1 MLEVKKFK
9 SMNEVLKQQKE
20 LERACSDEDIL
31 DEVKDNIYLDLVN
44 INKFITDI
52 RKTKMTNQ
60 TWLELLLNI
69 LNSRQDRYNYKL
81 QVISGTKSHEKVYT
95 FENFNKV
102 EVKETNEVDKW
113 NAAIIVRSD
122 IDIIK
127 LTSPYEN
134 GSVFFMPSAYKE
146 YYRTKLFVTYDTFK
160 DELCIPS
167 YLAEEKSIEDLLMY
181 GEECG
186 LTEKEVKKL
195 NEIVFALY
203 KEQRKDKKRVLKR

>member
-81 QVISGTKSHEKVYT
+81 QV
-95 FENFNKV
+95 
-102 EVKETNEVDKW
+102 
-113 NAAIIVRSD
+113 
-122 IDIIK
+122 
-127 LTSPYEN
+127 
-134 GSVFFMPSAYKE
+134 
-146 YYRTKLFVTYDTFK
+146 
-160 DELCIPS
+160 
-167 YLAEEKSIEDLLMY
+167 
-181 GEECG
+181 
-186 LTEKEVKKL
+186 
-195 NEIVFALY
+195 
-203 KEQRKDKKRVLKR
+203 